1 MQLCVDL
8 YDRARPDLARHF
20 RPVHLI
26 LLPILNHKHWVLT
39 LNRLIHFS
47 DTLLIDTHGT
57 LSRAFLVTQ
66 GILDRLIDIFSP
78 VFKPLGHPALHG
90 LPSLLTPLGDL
101 FIPAEVV
108 PHRRYH
114 ALPH

>member
-1 MQLCVDL
+1 MQLCVNL

-39 LNRLIHFS
+39 LNRLIKFS
-47 DTLLIDTHGT
+47 DALLIDTHGA
-57 LSRAFLVTQ
+57 LSRAFLMTQ
-66 GILDRLIDIFSP
+66 RILDRLIHIFTA

-101 FIPAEVV
+101 FIAAEVV
-108 PHRRYH
+108 PHRRDH